1 MSQKDSLEFRNTVT
15 RGEAA
20 GFLESLAKSLREG
33 SSLLE
38 SGDKSLGLQIG
49 NEVKVSLDVESDS
62 EKGKGAIELSLS
74 WRLAEPNEAPPSLVI
89 VPGALVPAA
98 AAED

>member
-1 MSQKDSLEFRNTVT
+1 MSQKDAIEFRNTVT

-38 SGDKSLGLQIG
+38 SGDKSLGIQIG
-49 NEVKVSLDVESDS
+49 SEVKIDLEVESDP

-74 WRLAEPNEAPPSLVI
+74 WRLTEPSAAPPSLVI

-98 AAED
+98 AED